1 MNNSTVASFRIHLT
15 LFRSQSSEAA
25 DQRILPTSL
34 FHRLPAHS
42 SNNDELST
50 DDALTLRIRKEQVDV
65 DQRFGPITLDWAD
78 NETLFEISMQSRN
91 AHSRPPHVRT
101 PSHLQQPT
109 QIPHDT
115 GGAAYRSAQ
124 VASASASA
132 SGSTSAGTSAPT
144 PSTTRNVPTVTTAA
158 AAESTVPVARYTQQ
172 STFSADLDQNA
183 GPDRSAAEPAQAS
196 ASSYSIGR
204 THVSFGIVHLFRDQS
219 EADQAAST
227 EQDSKFPALSTNSQP
242 PASTIATSSKTHIS
256 SSSSSSPPAG
266 AVQVTTDE
274 EAGSILGILA
284 VPTYMTAADFLAF
297 IEPAADAIS
306 HIRMIREL
314 QTEKCMVLIKFRD
327 PFDAE
332 EFHKMYNGQPFNAI
346 NEDELCQVVYITS
359 VTVSSSYTLPHAYP
373 LLANSDPWPMLPPSS
388 SSSTSTTSAPLTNSP
403 NTSGGAA
410 GSSTSGRLAAHLN
423 YELPTCPVCLERMDS
438 NVTGLMTV
446 TCQHTFHCACLS
458 KWIDSRCPVC
468 RYSQTRQRNG
478 AAGSSLGS
486 AQSRCTIC
494 TTATDLWVCLIC
506 ASVGCGRYKAGH
518 AQQHF
523 QETGHLYS
531 LELETQRVW
540 DYAGD
545 GYVHRLIQNK
555 ADGKLVELP
564 SGSSAAST
572 PARGGQRALRGGADM
587 DDLSF
592 SGGSGKG
599 SSHRLMLGG
608 MGSGSSDPE
617 DKVESLGLEYSY
629 LIASQ
634 LESQRSFYEEQ
645 VRLLQTQ
652 LESSQLAHTQ
662 TRESLSQTEADLAT
676 IKTRLSEMEL
686 INDRLNTERERSDKR
701 AEKALELMR
710 KHERDLHTERSQT
723 EGLLSNMSTLRNV
736 RTQLE
741 TEMSALKAEL
751 EDVKEQM
758 RDLMFFVSAREK
770 IAGDEE
776 LAGGD
781 VLASSSSASTKTAT
795 TTGGAAAGA
804 GGSKNKKKKSKKP
817 SSGVVAQLAAAQ
829 QQLQQRQTS
838 VDAGTG
844 ADGKEG
850 EGEGGDA
857 TEAGAGPHQDP

>member
-109 QIPHDT
+109 QLPHDT
-115 GGAAYRSAQ
+115 AGAAAYRSAQ
-124 VASASASA
+124 VVASASASA
-132 SGSTSAGTSAPT
+132 SGSASAGTSAPT

-158 AAESTVPVARYTQQ
+158 AESPVPVARYTQQ

-183 GPDRSAAEPAQAS
+183 GPDRSAAESAQAS

-403 NTSGGAA
+403 NASGGAA

-572 PARGGQRALRGGADM
+572 PARGGQRVLRSGAGGADM
-587 DDLSF
+587 DDVSF
-592 SGGSGKG
+592 SGGNGKG

-741 TEMSALKAEL
+741 TEMGMLKAEL

-781 VLASSSSASTKTAT
+781 VLASSSSKTTTAT
-795 TTGGAAAGA
+795 GG
-804 GGSKNKKKKSKKP
+804 GGSSKNKKKKSKKP